1 LEKVKRKE
9 NKMVDN
15 YLFKK
20 RQREIAQ
27 KKKREQKLQRKMEKK
42 NSEITPIITSEGTQ
56 DK

>member
-1 LEKVKRKE
+1 
-9 NKMVDN
+9 MVDN